1 MYNHD
6 IAEKGSLYGT
16 LQHPIGKPLEK
27 KIPKLKKTVV
37 TPIGRF

>member
-16 LQHPIGKPLEK
+16 LLLKHPIGKPWEE
-27 KIPKLKKTVV
+27 KIPKLTKQ
-37 TPIGRF
+37 